1 MFSFI
6 AIRIAANLARDGTRT
21 DPNFQLTETG
31 GADSHSHSRSR
42 QTASSATYVERE
54 GAGHPSILQ
63 VLGSPKAY
71 GYQDK
76 LKDEDKL
83 GEDSVLDIAKDNLK
97 SRSASAS
104 VESLVFAPVPVSV
117 PAPFLLSPNRLEE
130 SERGVRVQPGE
141 AV

>member
-83 GEDSVLDIAKDNLK
+83 GEDSVLDIVKDNLK
-97 SRSASAS
+97 SRSATAS
-104 VESLVFAPVPVSV
+104 VESLVFAPVPVFV

-130 SERGVRVQPGE
+130 SEREVRVQPGE